1 MKFKVSRTPAAKL
14 RILKRYLFN
23 FRVAGPELD
32 SSKIVLDKAIA
43 IFRLDFLVLLLP
55 ICRFTLRCE
64 LVFGG
69 FRSGSR
75 EFCLVPKLALCY
87 LELV

>member
-1 MKFKVSRTPAAKL
+1 M
-14 RILKRYLFN
+14 
-23 FRVAGPELD
+23 LD

-43 IFRLDFLVLLLP
+43 MFRLDILVLLLP
-55 ICRFTLRCE
+55 SCRFTLRCE

-75 EFCLVPKLALCY
+75 EFCLVSKLALCY
-87 LELV
+87 LDTSN